1 MSKYSSGEKMSKTLT
16 LTPALLRRIIL
27 EEKRNILR
35 ENKEKY
41 ELDIEDPEEVDADE
55 YADSL
60 ESKQDFSPKMESV
73 RTRFKNLV
81 NEERRLLE
89 KLGKIRES
97 KRVVRSR
104 LIKRNRR

>member
-1 MSKYSSGEKMSKTLT
+1 MSKTLT

-27 EEKRNILR
+27 EEKRNIMM
-35 ENKEKY
+35 EKKHKQ
-41 ELDIEDPEEVDADE
+41 ESDFPDAEEVDADE
-55 YADSL
+55 YSL

-73 RTRFKNLV
+73 RDRFKSLV

-97 KRVVRSR
+97 KRAVRSR
-104 LIKRNRR
+104 LIKQNKR